1 MKEKPP
7 PFLGGDIVRNS
18 MREYGINKVG
28 SGYIQPRTEE
38 ASAVW
43 RSVDGGKVATR
54 I

>member
-7 PFLGGDIVRNS
+7 PFGGEILFAIHES
-18 MREYGINKVG
+18 GINKVG